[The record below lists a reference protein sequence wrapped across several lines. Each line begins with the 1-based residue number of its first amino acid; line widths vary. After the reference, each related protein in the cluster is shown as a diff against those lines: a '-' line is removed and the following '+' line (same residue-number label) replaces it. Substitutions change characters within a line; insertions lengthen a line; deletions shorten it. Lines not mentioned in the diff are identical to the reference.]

1 MRIYVPGA
9 NRTGRAA
16 WPHSTDEEGLY
27 VSFPMES
34 PVEARAATVG
44 NLTTA
49 EPVTVIAHS
58 LGAIPA
64 LLAMAAG
71 HLQPARLVL
80 LEPALFDIVRGVPA
94 VEEHIA
100 VMTRARQK
108 AADGDLFGYWALVK
122 PFMFGG
128 RALVEDWQ
136 QDEPHA
142 RRFSTQ
148 PAPWGHNITPDLI
161 ATLPTLVLTG
171 GWNEQYEAIAAV
183 LTRHGADHR
192 ILPGSGHRAQD
203 APEFEALI
211 AAFEQ
216 DTPVRGRNQGR

>member
-64 LLAMAAG
+64 LLAIATG

-80 LEPALFDIVRGVPA
+80 LEPGALR
-94 VEEHIA
+94 H
-100 VMTRARQK
+100 RQ
-108 AADGDLFGYWALVK
+108 GRSG
-122 PFMFGG
+122 GG
-128 RALVEDWQ
+128 RAHRGDDPGPAEG
-136 QDEPHA
+136 
-142 RRFSTQ
+142 RR
-148 PAPWGHNITPDLI
+148 
-161 ATLPTLVLTG
+161 
-171 GWNEQYEAIAAV
+171 
-183 LTRHGADHR
+183 R
-192 ILPGSGHRAQD
+192 
-203 APEFEALI
+203 
-211 AAFEQ
+211 
-216 DTPVRGRNQGR
+216 